1 VHKPNWSSIGW
12 NRLQLQPE
20 QIAGPYPGKQVRDIA
35 LLLLTVLALYLC
47 WLLASPFLAAFV
59 WALAL
64 AVVAYPLHRRFEL
77 FLPPNLAALVSVLAV
92 TVVLLAPGAFLLQ
105 RFFDEAV
112 AGFRLIRH
120 NLDPA
125 ILPSLAE
132 RYPYF
137 ATVLHWL
144 QARFDLNQEMKRV
157 ATLLAGQAPAVISG
171 SVQVITQS
179 AMMLVTL
186 FYFLRDRRR
195 LLGFL
200 LRIVPLS
207 SIESQELVNRVS
219 ETISATLY
227 GNLVVKL
234 VQGLLGGLMFWILGL
249 PAPLLFGVLMS
260 LLAMLPVVGTSL
272 VWGPGAV
279 VLLYQGSWIKAIIL
293 VACGGLIISLIDN
306 VLYPF
311 LVATELR
318 FHTLGVLVAVF
329 GGLVVFGLAGVVL
342 GPVILAATVALLEV
356 WTERKNHGIA
366 V

>member
-1 VHKPNWSSIGW
+1 M
-12 NRLQLQPE
+12 QLPPE
-20 QIAGPYPGKQVRDIA
+20 QVPGPYPVKQVRDIA
-35 LLLLTVLALYLC
+35 LLLVTVLALYLC
-47 WLLASPFLAAFV
+47 WLLASPFLAAIV

-77 FLPPNLAALVSVLAV
+77 LLPPNLAAFVSVLTV

-105 RFFDEAV
+105 RFFDEAI

-120 NLDPA
+120 DLDPA
-125 ILPSLAE
+125 VLPSLLE
-132 RYPYF
+132 RYPYL

-144 QARFDLNQEMKRV
+144 QARFDLNQEIKRL
-157 ATLLAGQAPAVISG
+157 AALLAGRAPAVISG

-200 LRIVPLS
+200 LGIAPLS
-207 SIESQELVNRVS
+207 PIECQELVNRVS

-227 GNLVVKL
+227 GNLAVKL
-234 VQGLLGGLMFWILGL
+234 VQGLLGGLLFWILGL

-260 LLAMLPVVGTSL
+260 LFAMLPVVGTSL
-272 VWGPGAV
+272 VWGPAAI

-293 VACGGLIISLIDN
+293 VGCGGMIISLIDN
-306 VLYPF
+306 LLYPF
-311 LVATELR
+311 WVAAELR
-318 FHTLGVLVAVF
+318 FHTLGVLFAVF

-342 GPVILAATVALLEV
+342 GPVILGSTVALLEV
-356 WTERKNHGIA
+356 WTQRKNHGVA
-366 V
+366 GLATS